1 MCELEIES
9 DDDGDESDSNELD
22 DQFVVP
28 YSLHNE
34 VAVATHKMYILHMNA
49 SV

>member
-1 MCELEIES
+1 
-9 DDDGDESDSNELD
+9 
-22 DQFVVP
+22 VVP

-49 SV
+49 SVWVTFRL